1 MPVSLREAVRK
12 RILVDSLK
20 SVQSPGKWKVLVVE
34 ENALR
39 ILNSVCDLHDLSD
52 VNVPVTEPLTRS
64 RTPYP
69 DKEAIYFI
77 TPSVDAIKALI
88 NDFRGP
94 KPMYSAAHIFC
105 ISGLPDP
112 LFDMIKASPARNYIQ
127 ALKELNIDFTPVESQ
142 VYHFNDPTPFTKL
155 RNVMDVAQ
163 LDRWLEQIAE
173 QMKSVL
179 WTLEDCPTI
188 RYFDPSGKSDSLSAH
203 MAFKL
208 QKAID
213 QLKDLDP
220 EWPPTTPYAPAQILV
235 LDRSV
240 DPFAPLIHTLT
251 YQAAAHDILQI
262 DGTKVTYSKDDT
274 TTQTAVLDES
284 DGLYKNIRH
293 HFIADAWKKIL
304 ETKNKLD
311 AESSAIESSENALKR
326 IEQLKIKLFSLPDA
340 QKTLEKVALH
350 IHLYAEIMQAV
361 NDRQL
366 DEVASIEQIIVTGET
381 PNGDGITETLINDVL
396 AILESPNVS
405 LQDKLR
411 LILTYALGVSNV
423 DCDRLIEAAQLG
435 REAAALNGLD
445 FLGRTPALIE
455 ANSPQWRYTD
465 LGRKAEARRQK
476 KKNQDTDEQP
486 FDIHRYV
493 PALKY
498 ILQDMI
504 TGKLDSAIFP
514 PTVVQPSI
522 EINGT
527 SESSKSAH
535 QTPGRGTLVAFTGD
549 FKPTWGKRKPAT
561 GAQTNVDL
569 RTNGSRIIVL
579 FVDGL
584 SFAEVR
590 VAYEV
595 TSELQR
601 EVIIGST
608 NLVTPTEFI
617 GGLCDLGATG
627 RKPFVLP
634 PVKLPS
640 REPISVPRDRPLP
653 QPPQELQIPA
663 MSSVLPS
670 PPPEIVEPKRV
681 SSDPT
686 RTGLVHSKSSSSLVL
701 EKSGR
706 TAGPPALEH
715 SHSASSLFPNTS
727 RLSPSSSANPQ
738 RPRPVS
744 WVAGP
749 SPILQPEPKRFS
761 GYPEG
766 EAPSPPPKTGSSPT
780 KGSALPPSSL
790 QAIPVA
796 QGQGRPP
803 APTRVHSSSASSSSD
818 LFSSGESFSPAART
832 EQSTDG
838 PSRPMSSGSGYPRS
852 ELAPGR
858 LPGSNALPGTEYAQG
873 GAKGYQQ
880 AISVPDATPSRPQ
893 ANVAPV
899 YGGPSPYSL
908 QKSRQDVP
916 PTSRHSSGDYSAQ
929 ISPLGYPPVKPV
941 DNPAPPL
948 QTTRPSAPLRGTGYP
963 QETDPANIRSSS
975 TDIASKAYPPRIKS
989 RGAPLVRPQGVSPP
1003 LQSQQRGDE
1012 VERTSL
1018 PATASGG
1025 DDMRKGSA
1033 RSFEESRP
1041 SSRDAEEEQLKAAI
1055 AASLL
1060 ESNTGRQPP
1069 SYGHSSRQ
1077 PADRT
1082 TPTQP
1087 PNMRTEQQP
1096 SYPSSDHVVAPSTPP
1111 LQVPNYPPFR
1121 AQSPRPPL
1129 YRQAAYRQAP
1139 LPQSQQPPAQ
1149 NTPPYGYY
1157 PGQSPPVSFYQQA
1170 PGPYQQPQGP
1180 YRQAQYQQAP
1190 LPSSASA
1197 RPTSPG
1203 GQMYHRSA
1211 QGPQPPNYPGAP
1223 SYGPYGY
1230 QGRPEQR

>member
-52 VNVPVTEPLTRS
+52 VNVPVTEPLSRS

-105 ISGLPDP
+105 ISGLPDH

-155 RNVMDVAQ
+155 RNVMDLTQ

-179 WTLEDCPTI
+179 WTLEDCPAI

-220 EWPPTTPYAPAQILV
+220 EWPPTTPYPPAQILV

-251 YQAAAHDILQI
+251 YQAAAHDILHI
-262 DGTKVTYSKDDT
+262 DGTKVTKDDT

-293 HFIADAWKKIL
+293 HFIADAWKNIL

-311 AESSAIESSENALKR
+311 AESSALESSENALKR
-326 IEQLKIKLFSLPDA
+326 IEQLKIKLFALPDA

-366 DEVASIEQIIVTGET
+366 DEVASIEQIIVTGES
-381 PNGDGITETLINDVL
+381 PDGDGIRETLINDVL
-396 AILESPNVS
+396 AILENPNVS

-411 LILTYALGVSNV
+411 LILTYTLGVSNV

-445 FLGRTPALIE
+445 FLGRKPALIE
-455 ANSPQWRYTD
+455 ANTPQWRYTD
-465 LGRKAEARRQK
+465 FGRKAEGRRLK

-504 TGKLDSAIFP
+504 AGKLDPAIFP
-514 PTVVQPSI
+514 STVVQPSM
-522 EINGT
+522 EANGT
-527 SESSKSAH
+527 SEPSKSAYH
-535 QTPGRGTLVAFTGD
+535 PPGRGTLIAFTGD

-590 VAYEV
+590 VAYEI

-634 PVKLPS
+634 PVKIPS
-640 REPISVPRDRPLP
+640 REPIVESSVPRDRPLP

-681 SSDPT
+681 SSDPA
-686 RTGLVHSKSSSSLVL
+686 RTGLVHSRSSSSLVP
-701 EKSGR
+701 EKAGR
-706 TAGPPALEH
+706 TARPPALEH
-715 SHSASSLFPNTS
+715 SHSASSLFPNAS
-727 RLSPSSSANPQ
+727 RLSPSPSANHQ
-738 RPRPVS
+738 RARPVS

-749 SPILQPEPKRFS
+749 SPILQPEPRRFT
-761 GYPEG
+761 GYPEDD
-766 EAPSPPPKTGSSPT
+766 APAPPPKAGSSPT
-780 KGSALPPSSL
+780 QGSALPPSTL
-790 QAIPVA
+790 HTIPVA
-796 QGQGRPP
+796 QGQGRPL
-803 APTRVHSSSASSSSD
+803 APTRVHSSSGSLSSD
-818 LFSSGESFSPAART
+818 RFSSGELLLPAART

-838 PSRPMSSGSGYPRS
+838 ASRRPMSSGSGYTRG
-852 ELAPGR
+852 ELPPGR
-858 LPGSNALPGTEYAQG
+858 IPGSNALSGTEYAQG
-873 GAKGYQQ
+873 AAKGRQQ
-880 AISVPDATPSRPQ
+880 ATPAPDTTPSRPQ
-893 ANVAPV
+893 VNSTPV
-899 YGGPSPYSL
+899 YSGPSQYSM
-908 QKSRQDVP
+908 QKSRQDVSP
-916 PTSRHSSGDYSAQ
+916 ASRHSSGDYSAQ
-929 ISPLGYPPVKPV
+929 IRPLGYAPVRPV
-941 DNPAPPL
+941 DNPAPPP
-948 QTTRPSAPLRGTGYP
+948 QTTRPSAPVGGTGYP
-963 QETDPANIRSSS
+963 QETDPANFRSSA

-989 RGAPLVRPQGVSPP
+989 RGAPLVRPQCVSPP
-1003 LQSQQRGDE
+1003 LQSKQRGDDM
-1012 VERTSL
+1012 ERPMQSSL
-1018 PATASGG
+1018 PATTSGV
-1025 DDMRKGSA
+1025 DDMRKGIALSL
-1033 RSFEESRP
+1033 EESRQ
-1041 SSRDAEEEQLKAAI
+1041 SSRDAEGEQLKAAI

-1060 ESNTGRQPP
+1060 ESSAGRQQP
-1069 SYGHSSRQ
+1069 SYGHPGRQ
-1077 PADRT
+1077 RPDRT
-1082 TPTQP
+1082 APTQP
-1087 PNMRTEQQP
+1087 PNTRTEQQP
-1096 SYPSSDHVVAPSTPP
+1096 SYPSSGHVVAPSTPP
-1111 LQVPNYPPFR
+1111 LQVPNYPPLR
-1121 AQSPRPPL
+1121 TQSPRPQL
-1129 YRQAAYRQAP
+1129 YRQAAYRQGP
-1139 LPQSQQPPAQ
+1139 LPQSQQPPVQ
-1149 NTPPYGYY
+1149 NSLPYGYY
-1157 PGQSPPVSFYQQA
+1157 PGQSPPVSLYQ
-1170 PGPYQQPQGP
+1170 QQPQGP
-1180 YRQAQYQQAP
+1180 YRQAPYQQAP
-1190 LPSSASA
+1190 LPTSASA
-1197 RPTSPG
+1197 RPSSPS
-1203 GQMYHRSA
+1203 GQMYHRNA
-1211 QGPQPPNYPGAP
+1211 QGPQPPAYPGAP
-1223 SYGPYGY
+1223 PYGPYGY
-1230 QGRPEQR
+1230 QGRSEQR